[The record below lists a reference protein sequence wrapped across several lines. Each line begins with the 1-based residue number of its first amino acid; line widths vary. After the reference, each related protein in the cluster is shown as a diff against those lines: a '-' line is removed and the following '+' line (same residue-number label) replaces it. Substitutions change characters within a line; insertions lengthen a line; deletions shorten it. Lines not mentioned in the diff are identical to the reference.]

1 MLIIVM
7 SGAVAILVAV
17 GKQDEVLTGNPQ
29 ISFFRTNYKRHVN
42 FSQALL
48 SQVIQGN
55 PQKSAVSTITFTKKG
70 DLLSYVFLTKKV
82 GGVLQ
87 PSITS
92 EDIEKVEFLIGGQII
107 DSLTTDQLVS
117 LRNMNSKYPQSFRGS
132 EDAGGYLG
140 FLNTYHYPLGFW
152 FCEHWQSALPLVSLQ
167 YHDVQVRITWARD
180 YADPS
185 TFFEAWA
192 NYIYLDTGERKHFT
206 NPSPNDILMYQHTE
220 AELSGSTQLNL
231 PFNNP
236 VIFLFGK
243 VGTTDLFGAA
253 SPNVSDKLALR
264 INGVDIVD
272 KKEVVPHY
280 TVIPVQY
287 HTQYGKWNTTN
298 PVLGVSSV
306 VGGAGYVTSVTVTEE
321 LATNVN
327 FLYPFCLNCSQLQ
340 PSGTC
345 NFSRIDG
352 AWLITDNPIVKPIYG
367 RNYNV
372 LRLQNGMGGLMFS
385 I

>member
-1 MLIIVM
+1 
-7 SGAVAILVAV
+7 
-17 GKQDEVLTGNPQ
+17 
-29 ISFFRTNYKRHVN
+29 
-42 FSQALL
+42 
-48 SQVIQGN
+48 
-55 PQKSAVSTITFTKKG
+55 
-70 DLLSYVFLTKKV
+70 
-82 GGVLQ
+82 
-87 PSITS
+87 
-92 EDIEKVEFLIGGQII
+92 
-107 DSLTTDQLVS
+107 
-117 LRNMNSKYPQSFRGS
+117 
-132 EDAGGYLG
+132 
-140 FLNTYHYPLGFW
+140 
-152 FCEHWQSALPLVSLQ
+152 
-167 YHDVQVRITWARD
+167 
-180 YADPS
+180 
-185 TFFEAWA
+185 
-192 NYIYLDTGERKHFT
+192 
-206 NPSPNDILMYQHTE
+206 MYQHTE

-280 TVIPVQY
+280 TIIPVHY

-352 AWLITDNPIVKPIYG
+352 AWLISDNPIVKPIYG